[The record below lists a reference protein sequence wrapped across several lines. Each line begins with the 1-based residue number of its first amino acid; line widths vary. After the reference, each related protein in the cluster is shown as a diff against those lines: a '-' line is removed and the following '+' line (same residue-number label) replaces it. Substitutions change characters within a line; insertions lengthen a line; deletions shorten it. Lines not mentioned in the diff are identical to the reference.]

1 MTVFSF
7 SSQLLTYW
15 YSKPGAV
22 PHAGI
27 AVKWTIDVNMTMT
40 ETVFSLL
47 CLLLLVSIRG
57 EGRGRTALFC
67 VIRMGGREH
76 LRFSTA

>member
-1 MTVFSF
+1 M
-7 SSQLLTYW
+7 
-15 YSKPGAV
+15 
-22 PHAGI
+22 
-27 AVKWTIDVNMTMT
+27 KWTIDVNMTMT